1 MRRFNPRQ
9 VKRMMDRMGMGTRE
23 MSEVKEVIFRTNE
36 KELHV
41 KNPSVTAIEMQ
52 GQQLFQVAGEGL
64 EERELSAGEEAPK
77 LSISEEDAQLVADQA
92 NVSLEEAKATLE
104 STGGDLAQAI
114 LILTSKRK

>member
-9 VKRMMDRMGMGTRE
+9 ARRMMDRMGMNTQDMPEIR
-23 MSEVKEVIFRTNE
+23 EVIFRTGE
-36 KELHV
+36 KELIV
-41 KNPSVTAIEMQ
+41 KNPSVTAIEIG
-52 GQQLFQVAGEGL
+52 GQKIFQVAGEGL
-64 EERELSAGEEAPK
+64 EERETSTTEPAKPHV
-77 LSISEEDAQLVADQA
+77 SEEDAQLVADQA